1 MNTQHTGST
10 ASPIDEY
17 IAGFPPDMQARLQS
31 VRDAIREAAPGATE
45 IISYKV
51 PTFYLNGNLVHF
63 AAFTKHIGFYPTSSG
78 ITAFAGELQPYKP
91 TRGTVRFPH
100 DQPLPLD
107 LIRRITAFRVS
118 ENTATP

>member
-1 MNTQHTGST
+1 MQYTERDT
-10 ASPIDEY
+10 SPIDDY
-17 IAGFPPDMQARLQS
+17 IAGFPPNIQVRLQS

-51 PTFYLNGNLVHF
+51 PTFHLNGNLVHF
-63 AAFTKHIGFYPTSSG
+63 AAFTNHIGFYPTSSG